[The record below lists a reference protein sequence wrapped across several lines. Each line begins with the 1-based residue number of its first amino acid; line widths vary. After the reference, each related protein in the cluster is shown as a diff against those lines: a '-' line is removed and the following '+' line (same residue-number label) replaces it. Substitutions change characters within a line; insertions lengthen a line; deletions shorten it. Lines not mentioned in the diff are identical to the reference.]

1 MANEKA
7 FLEFVENLD
16 STQVADFIESYANL
30 SKSDDDEIVLF
41 RQVREFFEA
50 QKITSQKLCF
60 MIKELFSPAHIIN
73 ANNDKD
79 IQNQQILLN
88 SLEAKDNEIR
98 AIFAVD
104 KLNEGWDVLNL
115 FDIVRL
121 NKGAINDTTKGAQL
135 IGRGARYYPFVPK
148 EQDTQSSAISDFEFR
163 RKFEIFIH
171 NT

>member
-50 QKITSQKLCF
+50 QKITSQNLCF

-121 NKGAINDTTKGAQL
+121 NKGAINDTTKEAQL
-135 IGRGARYYPFVPK
+135 IGRGARYYPFVL
-148 EQDTQSSAISDFEFR
+148 QSQATQSSAISDYEFR
-163 RKFEIFIH
+163 KKFEVFIH